1 VYVQQQAKGA
11 LMRAVLIV
19 IAALVFAAPAAAG
32 GWATAGLGPPDDGIG
47 PGDTWNAEV
56 TILQHGNP
64 LTPLV
69 GITPE
74 VIITNAKG
82 VRKEFAAAP
91 TGKDGVYVAKVKFPS
106 AGEWRYSVYDGFTQ
120 YGGARTHQ
128 FAPVQI
134 GPAADGGFSPP
145 LWPLAVAA
153 ALMAI
158 AAALL
163 FARRLRPVAS
173 PAAQQ

>member
-1 VYVQQQAKGA
+1 
-11 LMRAVLIV
+11 MRAVLILV
-19 IAALVFAAPAAAG
+19 GALVLAAPAAAG
-32 GWATAGLGPPDDGIG
+32 GWATAGLGPPDDGVG

-56 TILQHGNP
+56 TVLQHGNP

-69 GITPE
+69 GITPR
-74 VIITNAKG
+74 VIITNAEG
-82 VRKEFAAAP
+82 ARKEFVAEP
-91 TGKDGVYVAKVKFPS
+91 TGKDGVYLAKVKFPS

-134 GPAADGGFSPP
+134 RPAADDGFSPRI
-145 LWPLAVAA
+145 WPFAVVG
-153 ALMAI
+153 ALVAI
-158 AAALL
+158 AAALFL
-163 FARRLRPVAS
+163 ARRLRPVAS

>member
-1 VYVQQQAKGA
+1 
-11 LMRAVLIV
+11 MRAVLIV
-19 IAALVFAAPAAAG
+19 VAALVFAAPAAAG

-56 TILQHGNP
+56 TVLQHGNP

-69 GITPE
+69 GITPK
-74 VIITNAKG
+74 VIITNAEG
-82 VRKEFAAAP
+82 VRKEFAAEP
-91 TGKDGVYVAKVKFPS
+91 TGKDGVYLAKVKFPS

-120 YGGARTHQ
+120 YGGARTHD
-128 FAPVQI
+128 FAPIQI
-134 GPAADGGFSPP
+134 GPSTGDGFSPP
-145 LWPLAVAA
+145 LWPFLVAA
-153 ALMAI
+153 VLVAI

-163 FARRLRPVAS
+163 FARRLRPVAA

>member
-1 VYVQQQAKGA
+1 
-11 LMRAVLIV
+11 MRAVLIV
-19 IAALVFAAPAAAG
+19 VAALVFAAPAAAG

-56 TILQHGNP
+56 TVLQHGNP

-69 GITPE
+69 GITPK
-74 VIITNAKG
+74 VIITKADG
-82 VRKEFAAAP
+82 VRKEFVAKP
-91 TGKDGVYVAKVKFPS
+91 TSKDGIYVAKVKFPS
-106 AGEWRYSVYDGFTQ
+106 TGEWRYSVYDGFTQ

-134 GPAADGGFSPP
+134 GPAADNGFSPP
-145 LWPLAVAA
+145 IWPFAVVG
-153 ALMAI
+153 ALVAI

-173 PAAQQ
+173 PAAQP